1 MYLLYPQQA
10 KNISRKSLI
19 DLFYVLDNFFTKINT
34 FINIFISSVSGS
46 NPHIHNPGGDPVPGM
61 PYNFIQSGLKK
72 NWI

>member
-1 MYLLYPQQA
+1 MCVKFVFEYIYERYL
-10 KNISRKSLI
+10 
-19 DLFYVLDNFFTKINT
+19 KI
-34 FINIFISSVSGS
+34 SVSGS